1 LNDNRIQQILDIEKK
16 ADAIRAAALKEAQM
30 IPEQAELKAQALIDQ
45 SRKDTEEEVRRLLD
59 TAKADKE
66 GDQII
71 SEAQAKIKHNE
82 LLAAQNMDRA
92 ISYVLSRVVGKE

>member
-30 IPEQAELKAQALIDQ
+30 IPQQAELKAQALIDQ